1 MNTLVKKSYCLL
13 KNLYANRT
21 CLTRNIKIR
30 LCDTL
35 ILSIFNYCDIVYG
48 PCLDAHTSMRIQKVQ
63 NSCVRFVFGLQCR
76 DHTTPFIKDIK
87 WLKMLNRR
95 NLHLACFTH
104 KVLVTSCPNYLSS
117 KLLPRTYIHNKNLR
131 YTNQLTTPQHTTA
144 LFQRS
149 FSYQA
154 VTTYNSI
161 PEEFKSLSLP
171 SFKSKVKKLY
181 LDKQ

>member
-1 MNTLVKKSYCLL
+1 M
-13 KNLYANRT
+13 
-21 CLTRNIKIR
+21 
-30 LCDTL
+30 

-154 VTTYNSI
+154 VTVIFPVSVFYLLI
-161 PEEFKSLSLP
+161 APE
-171 SFKSKVKKLY
+171 LY
-181 LDKQ
+181 LCVCVCVCVCVWAPTIPVSSSKGLPLGLLMTLRGVSRSDIKVV